1 VWWTIGILVLP
12 LLVFVAKTG
21 AGPLRWI
28 QRPTLRALGEFFE
41 HLCGSYEWPLA
52 ALYVV
57 ACGIAVT
64 FAGKRLWRRDADPDV
79 WRLHFLLIWML
90 FPVSLTVVL
99 SLARPV
105 FLGRYMIFCLPPLVI
120 LAAAGLERLRSA
132 WMLAATLAVML
143 LLSLQGVFFVYAHD
157 FDNERDASIA
167 AANFILDHSEPG
179 EAILFHIAETRIPYE
194 FVRSQRS
201 GQDAASPRF
210 STQLGP
216 VILFPHHGPG
226 LDYRD
231 FTGKP
236 APDLVRQAGAS
247 YSRLWLM
254 LMNNGQAGKPDPTTM
269 MLTQVLSESF
279 PKIQNWQFAK
289 VEVRLYSKQ

>member
-1 VWWTIGILVLP
+1 MGILVLP

-28 QRPTLRALGEFFE
+28 RRPTLRTLGEFFE

-57 ACGIAVT
+57 ACGTALAFV
-64 FAGKRLWRRDADPDV
+64 GKRLWRRDADRDV
-79 WRLHFLLIWML
+79 WRLQFLLIWML
-90 FPVSLTVVL
+90 FPIGLTAVL
-99 SLARPV
+99 SFARPV

-132 WMLAATLAVML
+132 WMLAGTLALML
-143 LLSLQGVFFVYAHD
+143 FLSLQGVFFIYAHD
-157 FDNERDASIA
+157 FDNERDQSVA
-167 AANFILDHSEPG
+167 AANFILDRSQPG
-179 EAILFHIAETRIPYE
+179 DAILFHIAETRIPYE
-194 FVRSQRS
+194 FVRSQRA
-201 GQDAASPRF
+201 GQDTASPGF
-210 STQLGP
+210 SAQLGP
-216 VILFPHHGPG
+216 VILFPCHGLG

-236 APDLVRQAGAS
+236 APDLVRQAGAG

-254 LMNNGQAGKPDPTTM
+254 LMNNGPAGKPDPTTT

-279 PKIQNWQFAK
+279 PKVQGWQFAK
-289 VEVRLYSKQ
+289 VEVRLYTKP